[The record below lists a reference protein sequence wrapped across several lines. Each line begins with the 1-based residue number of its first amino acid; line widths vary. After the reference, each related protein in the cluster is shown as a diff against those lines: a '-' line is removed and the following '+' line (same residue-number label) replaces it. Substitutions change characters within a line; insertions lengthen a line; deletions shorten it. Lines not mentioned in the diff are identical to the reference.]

1 MERAT
6 DPCNIKHANESQFTA
21 SSQVQRKPWRPQMAL
36 HQLLHSQWSVVFDCD
51 NEKCGDHFCAL
62 ESLIISID
70 LTNFDEFLVIHV
82 TLLLS

>member
-21 SSQVQRKPWRPQMAL
+21 SSQVQRTPWRPQRAF

-51 NEKCGDHFCAL
+51 NGKCGAFLRSRKSHYFHRPH
-62 ESLIISID
+62 
-70 LTNFDEFLVIHV
+70 EF
-82 TLLLS
+82 